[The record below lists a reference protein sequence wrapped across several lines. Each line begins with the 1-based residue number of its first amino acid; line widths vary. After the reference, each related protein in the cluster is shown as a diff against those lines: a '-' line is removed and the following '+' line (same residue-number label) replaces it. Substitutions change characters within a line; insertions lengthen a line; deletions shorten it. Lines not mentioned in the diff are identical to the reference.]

1 MVLEVSIPCEGQTTQ
16 LNRLSPSVHWM
27 DSTGTTTT
35 SGRTSSGGN
44 IVPWQLTQ
52 GQFHSFRDTTS

>member
-1 MVLEVSIPCEGQTTQ
+1 MVLEVSIPCEGQTIQ
-16 LNRLSPSVHWM
+16 LNRLSPSVSWM
-27 DSTGTTTT
+27 DATGTTTT

-52 GQFHSFRDTTS
+52 VQFHSYRDIIS